1 MSKKAKEI
9 NDIIL
14 GDGDLYIAEYEGGA
28 IPSHEDIEK
37 PENAIGHSQGGTTI
51 EYKSEVKKI
60 KNQHNKTVKMIT
72 KGEEVTFKTGILT
85 WALENLSMLSMA
97 KIETETNKK
106 TLTIGGK
113 SGLKTVLLRFVHTK
127 EDGKKLRFTM
137 IAQAGNGFKL
147 DFNDEE
153 LVVDAEFEAI
163 ERVKDV
169 LAIFEEEIGE

>member
-1 MSKKAKEI
+1 MSKKDI

-14 GDGDLYIAEYEGGA
+14 GDGDLYITEYAGGE
-28 IPSHEDIEK
+28 IPEHTEIEK
-37 PENAIGHSQGGTTI
+37 EENMIGHSQGGTTI

-60 KNQHNKTVKMIT
+60 KNQHNKTVKMVT

-85 WALENLSMLSMA
+85 WALENLAKLSMA
-97 KIETETNKK
+97 KFTKEQTKK
-106 TLTIGGK
+106 VLTIGGK
-113 SGLKTVLLRFVHTK
+113 GGLKPVIIRFVHTK
-127 EDGKKLRFTM
+127 EDSKKLRFTM

-163 ERVKDV
+163 ERVKDI
-169 LAIFEEEIGE
+169 LAIFEEEIEE